1 MPSSNDLG
9 NGGNLYGGYSS
20 HVIVPHYEY
29 CFDKTGIPDGLA
41 ATYMCAGLT
50 AFSAMKKVGIP
61 PNGAKDVL
69 VLGLGGVGMQGFQ
82 MAKALFGGAP
92 LSADLRQ
99 EALDV
104 TASQGSMT
112 FNPSDPDVVKKIKQ
126 SSPDGTG
133 IFAVVD
139 FVGGDKTFALS
150 SSIIRRG
157 GIIVQVGLLGGAMSM
172 GLPMFP
178 LRAMQVKGTLVG
190 SLPECRE
197 MFELLKAGK
206 IDPIPYEIR
215 SITKDLNK
223 SIQDMRDGKLVGRVI
238 VEHDWAEAAM

>member
-104 TASQGSMT
+104 TASQGSM
-112 FNPSDPDVVKKIKQ
+112 
-126 SSPDGTG
+126 
-133 IFAVVD
+133 
-139 FVGGDKTFALS
+139 
-150 SSIIRRG
+150 
-157 GIIVQVGLLGGAMSM
+157 
-172 GLPMFP
+172 
-178 LRAMQVKGTLVG
+178 
-190 SLPECRE
+190 
-197 MFELLKAGK
+197 
-206 IDPIPYEIR
+206 
-215 SITKDLNK
+215 
-223 SIQDMRDGKLVGRVI
+223 
-238 VEHDWAEAAM
+238 